1 METLNTIIP
10 IFAVILLGLL
20 AKKRG
25 FIPPSFVSPA
35 NRLTYYLAIP
45 ALIFRAIAKSDF
57 HTKFDSWLLMGT
69 LLPLLIV
76 YGVFWIV
83 FLVLGVASKSRGTLI
98 ESTIHGNIGYIAL
111 AIVFYYLGT
120 EALAT
125 AGILAGF
132 VMLTHNSLAVIVLQL
147 HSGNQ
152 GTGHGMKQILTKIIG
167 NPIILTAIVSI
178 LFSLAQ
184 LQIPVIIDRTLAVIG
199 NLALPLALLLI
210 GASLSFRIQTRQ
222 LFLVLMVSFAK
233 LIVLPALGLWFYV
246 AFHLQPEMYLPG
258 LILLS
263 APVATVSYI
272 LATEMNGDPK
282 MAVSI
287 ISISTALSALSITFW
302 LAITV

>member
-98 ESTIHGNIGYIAL
+98 ESTIHGNIGYI
-111 AIVFYYLGT
+111 
-120 EALAT
+120 ALAT